1 MKRLTMK
8 KLTAHLLV
16 AWFAIFVSQVSA
28 DDHQENIS
36 PAAST
41 GQIVLVY
48 HWPCAD
54 LNRGLSVLRDMIAY
68 ESVNSPHKYSAVP
81 AVHEDG
87 ALASI
92 DVHGSQKSMDLA
104 IVWQEKDETW
114 QSYLSEMASACGSV
128 DDLTVKALEIN

>member
-1 MKRLTMK
+1 MN
-8 KLTAHLLV
+8 V
-16 AWFAIFVSQVSA
+16 
-28 DDHQENIS
+28 
-36 PAAST
+36 P
-41 GQIVLVY
+41 
-48 HWPCAD
+48 P
-54 LNRGLSVLRDMIAY
+54 
-68 ESVNSPHKYSAVP
+68 YSAVP

>member
-1 MKRLTMK
+1 MK

-28 DDHQENIS
+28 DDHQEKIS

-68 ESVNSPHKYSAVP
+68 E
-81 AVHEDG
+81 
-87 ALASI
+87 
-92 DVHGSQKSMDLA
+92 
-104 IVWQEKDETW
+104 
-114 QSYLSEMASACGSV
+114 LS
-128 DDLTVKALEIN
+128 LIHI